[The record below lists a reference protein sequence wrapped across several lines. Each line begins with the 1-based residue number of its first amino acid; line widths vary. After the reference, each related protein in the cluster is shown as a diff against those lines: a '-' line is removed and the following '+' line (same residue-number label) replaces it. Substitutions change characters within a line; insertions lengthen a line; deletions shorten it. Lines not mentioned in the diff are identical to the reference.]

1 MVYTHIL
8 WDFNGTILNDVE
20 TGITS
25 VNTLLRR
32 RGMPLLSN
40 VDDYHEVFMFP
51 IVEYY
56 QKLGFDFERESFDDL
71 AVEWVNEYLYNVR
84 HAKVRDGVIETLS
97 KIQVPQIVLS
107 ATEINM
113 LKEQLI
119 DLGILKYFS
128 EIIGLD
134 NIKAGSKIDIAMEW
148 VERVKP
154 KSAVLIGDTIHD
166 YETATAMGID
176 CILVA
181 GGHQSKDTLLECG
194 VPVLNNVSELL
205 NEVI

>member
-1 MVYTHIL
+1 MYSHIL

-20 TGITS
+20 TGIIS

-32 RGMPLLSN
+32 RGMPLIKNL
-40 VDDYHEVFMFP
+40 DDYHEVFMFP

-97 KIQVPQIVLS
+97 AITVPQIVLS

-113 LKEQLI
+113 LKEQLTE
-119 DLGILKYFS
+119 LGIIKYFI
-128 EIIGLD
+128 EIMGLD

-148 VERVKP
+148 IDRVKP
-154 KSAVLIGDTIHD
+154 KSAVLIGDTTHD

-176 CILVA
+176 CILIA
-181 GGHQSKDTLLECG
+181 GGHQSKDTLLRCG
-194 VPVLNNVSELL
+194 VPVLNNVSEVL
-205 NEVI
+205 NEFI